1 MVRIMRRIC
10 AFQALLGLQHARN
23 LVLGLQ
29 ASDTDRVISVDVS
42 DTIGRLKNL
51 QGTNSADTGASLGND
66 DIHNRDPIIAN
77 VWSDYGIKHVLIYT
91 WPEVFLGFEATG
103 EAADPLNN
111 ANYNWTE
118 ADSWI
123 HFVTSH
129 GAKATI
135 QYAGDILESSPE
147 TAGKIGF
154 MITDRYMNGA
164 HGSGFYDALEL
175 FDFDAEADLQ
185 NTLDVQS
192 DYDSLFPLFAAF
204 AHGVAKASDKAG
216 VGAWGGNRIWT
227 SYKNYSLYDPF
238 VSRFYKDCKEQNV
251 PLKAAT
257 FHFTNSQFS
266 FDPYDVRRVTDNFR
280 EHVLKPAGFSD
291 LPIWMTE
298 YELNP
303 PGIKPTQDSPID
315 QAFTW
320 PGFGW
325 GGSGAGNASFA
336 PWFKKSAN
344 GSAIALNQAAAWS
357 LQAQLISATPER
369 VQVEGSSNDGFA
381 VLAGRST
388 TPDVVQVLLNN
399 YQPDYD
405 MVSEITNAMLP
416 FLNASTSAYPILQE
430 NGLFNGEQACLKS
443 NNTRFIVAVCNTF
456 PQAKV
461 RDNRTKQYHLIIE
474 NLPWNE
480 SDDYEVFLHRVGGQ
494 NVSSIHTLQ
503 SGRELHVPIPVNA
516 QDLITIKLSDSETR
530 RAA

>member
-1 MVRIMRRIC
+1 MRHIC
-10 AFQALLGLQHARN
+10 AFQALLGLQHARS

-29 ASDTDRVISVDVS
+29 AFNTDRVISVDVS
-42 DTIGRLKNL
+42 DTIGRFKNL
-51 QGTNSADTGASLGND
+51 QGMFLTIEEPTMVMADQTAIGTNSADTGASLGND
-66 DIHNRDPIIAN
+66 DIHNRDPILASL
-77 VWSDYGIKHVLIYT
+77 WPDYGIKHVLIYT

-103 EAADPLNN
+103 EAADALNN

-123 HFVTSH
+123 HYVISH

-135 QYAGDILESSPE
+135 QYAGDVLKSSPE

-154 MITDRYMNGA
+154 MIADRYMNGA

-185 NTLDVQS
+185 NTPDVQS
-192 DYDSLFPLFAAF
+192 NYDSLFPLFAAF

-238 VSRFYKDCKEQNV
+238 VSRFYKDCKQQNV

-280 EHVLKPAGFSD
+280 KHVLNPAGFSD

-298 YELNP
+298 YEPNP
-303 PGIKPTQDSPID
+303 SGIKPTSKQALEAYNDPAFIASYTIGTAMYSQDSSID

-344 GSAIALNQAAAWS
+344 GSAIALNQAAAWG

-369 VQVEGSSNDGFA
+369 VQVEGSSSDGFA
-381 VLAGRST
+381 VLAGRSS
-388 TPDVVQVLLNN
+388 TPNVVQVLLNN

-405 MVSEITNAMLP
+405 MISEITHATVCD
-416 FLNASTSAYPILQE
+416 ASAS
-430 NGLFNGEQACLKS
+430 
-443 NNTRFIVAVCNTF
+443 
-456 PQAKV
+456 
-461 RDNRTKQYHLIIE
+461 
-474 NLPWNE
+474 
-480 SDDYEVFLHRVGGQ
+480 
-494 NVSSIHTLQ
+494 
-503 SGRELHVPIPVNA
+503 
-516 QDLITIKLSDSETR
+516 
-530 RAA
+530 